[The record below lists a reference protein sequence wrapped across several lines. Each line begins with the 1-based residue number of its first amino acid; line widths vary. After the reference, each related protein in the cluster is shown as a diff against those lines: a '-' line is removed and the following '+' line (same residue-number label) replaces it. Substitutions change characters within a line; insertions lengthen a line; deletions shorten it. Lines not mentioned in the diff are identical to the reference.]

1 MREPAGE
8 SRLVHVGQRVGGW
21 GRMESLFLHDNRV
34 VARSQGLQ
42 RVMGEVRKHSGNP
55 ILVADRPWEAGFV
68 GYACVIYDGE
78 EKLYKMWYESRLNP
92 GQLRG
97 PDLEQ
102 GRCLYATSGDGLVW
116 EKPILG
122 IVESDGSRENNIV
135 FAGPEGAR
143 NKVYWVIKDRADPNP
158 ARRYKMMFH
167 LWDFRGRG
175 VGIAYSADGLHW
187 KTDTRV
193 NLHGGFDTHNI
204 FFWDDRVGQ
213 YVGYFRTRML
223 GRRFIARATSPDA
236 FHWSHPV
243 SVHGPDEDDPRD
255 FDLYTPGVFKY
266 SRAADTYVLYT
277 AAFDRAGD
285 RLFGQ
290 LAVSRD
296 GIDWHRFRAP
306 FLPLGSEGEWD
317 AGSIYPSP
325 SEVSIG
331 SYTAVYY
338 RGDHI
343 GHGAGGRPGIGV
355 AFLDQGGFVA
365 WEAAT
370 RGTLTT
376 HPLAVGGNRETL
388 YVNGDAA
395 GGSIRAELLDSD
407 GEVVRGYSRQESVPI
422 IGKGSK
428 LLVRWREKPSLG
440 DAVLKPFRLKLYL
453 ERARVYGL
461 GSTRP

>member
-1 MREPAGE
+1 
-8 SRLVHVGQRVGGW
+8 
-21 GRMESLFLHDNRV
+21 MESLFLHDHRV

-42 RVMGEVRKHSGNP
+42 RVMGKVRKHPGNP
-55 ILVADRPWEAGFV
+55 ILVADRPWEAGSV

-97 PDLEQ
+97 PNLEQ

-122 IVESDGSRENNIV
+122 IVESRGSRENNIV

-143 NKVYWVIKDRADPNP
+143 NKVYWVIKDRADPDP
-158 ARRYKMMFH
+158 GRRYKMMFH
-167 LWDFRGRG
+167 LWDFQGRG
-175 VGIAYSADGLHW
+175 VGIAYSADGLRW
-187 KTDTRV
+187 KTDARV

-213 YVGYFRTRML
+213 YVGYFRTRIL

-236 FHWSHPV
+236 FHWSHPM
-243 SVHGPDEDDPRD
+243 SVHGPDGDDPGD

-277 AAFDRAGD
+277 AAFDRAAD

-296 GIDWHRFRAP
+296 GIAWHRFRAP
-306 FLPLGSEGEWD
+306 FLPLGSVGEWD

-325 SEVSIG
+325 SEVSIAG
-331 SYTAVYY
+331 DTAIYY

-376 HPLAVGGNRETL
+376 HPLAVGGSRETL
-388 YVNGDAA
+388 YVSGDAS
-395 GGSIRAELLDSD
+395 GGSIRAELLDAD
-407 GEVVRGYSRQESVPI
+407 GKVIPGFSRQESVPI
-422 IGKGSK
+422 SGKGPR
-428 LLVRWREKPSLG
+428 LLLRWKGRPSLG

-453 ERARVYGL
+453 ERARVYGI
-461 GSTRP
+461 GCSRP

>member
-1 MREPAGE
+1 MG
-8 SRLVHVGQRVGGW
+8 
-21 GRMESLFLHDNRV
+21 SLFLHDDHL
-34 VARSQGLQ
+34 VARSRGLR
-42 RVMGEVRKHSGNP
+42 RVMGKVRKHPGNP
-55 ILVADRPWEAGFV
+55 ILVADRPWEAASV

-97 PDLEQ
+97 PNLEQ
-102 GRCLYATSGDGLVW
+102 GRCLYATSRDGLVW

-122 IVESDGSRENNIV
+122 IVESHGSRENNIV

-143 NKVYWVIKDRADPNP
+143 NKVYWVVKDRADPDS

-175 VGIAYSADGLHW
+175 VGIAFSADGLHW
-187 KTDTRV
+187 KTDARV

-213 YVGYFRTRML
+213 YVGYFRTRLL

-236 FHWSHPV
+236 FHWSLPV
-243 SVHGPDEDDPRD
+243 SVHGPDEGDPHD

-277 AAFDRAGD
+277 AAFDRAAD

-306 FLPLGSEGEWD
+306 FLPLGSEGEWN
-317 AGSIYPSP
+317 AGSIYPAP
-325 SEVSIG
+325 SQVSVG
-331 SYTAVYY
+331 GDTAIYY

-343 GHGAGGRPGIGV
+343 GHGTGGRPGIGV
-355 AFLDQGGFVA
+355 ALLDEGGFVA
-365 WEAAT
+365 WEAET

-376 HPLAVGGNRETL
+376 HPLAVGGKREAL
-388 YVNGDAA
+388 YVNGDAS
-395 GGSIRAELLDSD
+395 GGSIRAELLNVD
-407 GEVVRGYSRQESVPI
+407 GEVIPGFSRQESVPSAE
-422 IGKGSK
+422 G
-428 LLVRWREKPSLG
+428 
-440 DAVLKPFRLKLYL
+440 
-453 ERARVYGL
+453 AR
-461 GSTRP
+461 SC